1 MTALDLVFQYIN
13 RMAWFSDNCQSLKYL
28 KIRKKKIVFEFCKTI
43 ELTAEL
49 LKIMNFGHI
58 QITKNDKEMNESNV
72 TFIYKKY

>member
-43 ELTAEL
+43 ELTLDTFKL
-49 LKIMNFGHI
+49 LKMI
-58 QITKNDKEMNESNV
+58 
-72 TFIYKKY
+72 KK